1 MIYQQ
6 VTLVFLENKDGNIRK
21 KGDIIMVEPFLY
33 TINRE
38 LEDPAYC
45 EPAPV
50 EFKNPNH
57 VLTLV
62 PVTSRILTL
71 DRDFYSKEEIKADKM
86 ILKAARE
93 NTMKS
98 QIRKNT
104 DNDFISIRSNKT
116 EIPCVAAFMLQN
128 REKLFKALNI
138 EIDDYYVV
146 FITPDEILF
155 AEKAK
160 YKPTQ
165 IRKVTANIRNKLNS
179 LCQDNTPI
187 LATEV
192 FEYDKEQSKY
202 VEI

>member
-1 MIYQQ
+1 MI
-6 VTLVFLENKDGNIRK
+6 
-21 KGDIIMVEPFLY
+21 EPFLY
-33 TINRE
+33 TISGE

-45 EPAPV
+45 EPTPV
-50 EFKNPNH
+50 EFKNPNR